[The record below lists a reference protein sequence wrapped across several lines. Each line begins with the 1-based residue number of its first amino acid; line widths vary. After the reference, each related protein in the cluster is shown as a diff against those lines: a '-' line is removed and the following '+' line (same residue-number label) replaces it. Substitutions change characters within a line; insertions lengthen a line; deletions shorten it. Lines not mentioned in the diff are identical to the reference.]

1 MNPINPCSFYLPVFF
16 RTRIYRIDADASL
29 GGRYCL
35 PAQFTIYATKQPKT
49 HNRQPIFIYFY
60 LLIFSHTRNPPKKTG
75 NRFAGRHFLYNFVPL
90 KYVDVILPLGIDAL
104 YTYSVP
110 DDMEQKV
117 VPYVRVKVP
126 LGITKTY
133 TAIVVSVADTLK
145 NGIEPEKVKP
155 IVAVIDAHPVLL
167 SEQYRLW
174 TWIAS
179 YYMSPIGD
187 VYRCALPT
195 GMKTEGIY
203 RAKTETFVG
212 LSENY
217 HSEQAIHQ
225 ALNSLVRAPKQLAAF
240 NAFLA
245 LTHWDTITGESTEMP
260 VAEITREALM
270 NETHSNIATIKGLC
284 DKEILRLYDKAVGR
298 LNESGTPHPE
308 NIKPLNENQ
317 QRAYDEIRQQW
328 EKHNVCLLH
337 GVTSSGKTEI
347 YISMIQRAID
357 EGKQVMYLLPRLWQ
371 SPRNLPFQILGCRAR
386 GDMAK
391 AALRRTLRRDTRSTL
406 SRFPPIPAT
415 RTGDNRRRARD
426 LLQAAGPS
434 ATLSRTV
441 SGYSAGTDVW
451 GKDTSRHGN
460 AKYGVIL

>member
-1 MNPINPCSFYLPVFF
+1 M
-16 RTRIYRIDADASL
+16 
-29 GGRYCL
+29 
-35 PAQFTIYATKQPKT
+35 
-49 HNRQPIFIYFY
+49 
-60 LLIFSHTRNPPKKTG
+60 
-75 NRFAGRHFLYNFVPL
+75 

-225 ALNSLVRAPKQLAAF
+225 ALNSLVRAPKQ
-240 NAFLA
+240 
-245 LTHWDTITGESTEMP
+245 P
-260 VAEITREALM
+260 
-270 NETHSNIATIKGLC
+270 
-284 DKEILRLYDKAVGR
+284 
-298 LNESGTPHPE
+298 
-308 NIKPLNENQ
+308 
-317 QRAYDEIRQQW
+317 
-328 EKHNVCLLH
+328 
-337 GVTSSGKTEI
+337 
-347 YISMIQRAID
+347 
-357 EGKQVMYLLPRLWQ
+357 
-371 SPRNLPFQILGCRAR
+371 
-386 GDMAK
+386 
-391 AALRRTLRRDTRSTL
+391 
-406 SRFPPIPAT
+406 
-415 RTGDNRRRARD
+415 
-426 LLQAAGPS
+426 
-434 ATLSRTV
+434 
-441 SGYSAGTDVW
+441 
-451 GKDTSRHGN
+451 
-460 AKYGVIL
+460 